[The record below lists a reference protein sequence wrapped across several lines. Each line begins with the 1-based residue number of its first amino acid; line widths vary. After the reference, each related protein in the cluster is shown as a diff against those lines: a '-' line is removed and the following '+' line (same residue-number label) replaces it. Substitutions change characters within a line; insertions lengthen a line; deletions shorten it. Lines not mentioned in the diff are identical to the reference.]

1 MTHHRDRRYM
11 TEALSLAR
19 HSMAAGE
26 VPVGAVVVD
35 DEGTIIGRGHN
46 RPVALHDPSAHAEI
60 LAMREAG
67 RHLANYRL
75 DDCTLFVTLEPC
87 PMCLAAA
94 SHARIARIVYA
105 APDPRAGACGSAIDL
120 NRADWHHFR
129 PVIDTGPCETEA
141 AELLTAFFRQ
151 RR

>member
-1 MTHHRDRRYM
+1 MTRRDRDYM
-11 TEALSLAR
+11 TEALALAR
-19 HSMAAGE
+19 RSITAGE

-35 DEGTIIGRGHN
+35 REGEIIGRGHN
-46 RPVALHDPSAHAEI
+46 RPVALHDPTAHAEI

-67 RHLANYRL
+67 RRLGNYRL

-120 NRADWHHFR
+120 NRAAWHQFR
-129 PVIDTGPCETEA
+129 PIIDTGPLETEA
-141 AELLTAFFRQ
+141 AEMLTAFFRQ

>member
-1 MTHHRDRRYM
+1 MTGHDRRYM

-19 HSMAAGE
+19 QSIELGE
-26 VPVGAVVVD
+26 VPVGAIVVD
-35 DEGTIIGRGHN
+35 GEGRIIGRGHN
-46 RPVALHDPSAHAEI
+46 RPVTLHDPSAHAEI

-75 DDCTLFVTLEPC
+75 DDCTLYVTLEPC

-120 NRADWHHFR
+120 NRAHWHHFR

-141 AELLTAFFRQ
+141 AELLTRFFQ
-151 RR
+151 KRR

>member
-1 MTHHRDRRYM
+1 MRDCL
-11 TEALSLAR
+11 ALAR
-19 HSMAAGE
+19 RSMAAGE

-35 DEGTIIGRGHN
+35 AGGRIVGRGHN
-46 RPVALHDPSAHAEI
+46 RPIALHDPSAHAEI

-67 RHLANYRL
+67 QAQANYRL
-75 DDCTLFVTLEPC
+75 DDCTLYVTLEPC

-94 SHARIARIVYA
+94 AHARISRIVYA

-129 PVIDTGPCETEA
+129 PVIDTGPCEAEA
-141 AELLTAFFRQ
+141 AELLTTFFHD

>member
-1 MTHHRDRRYM
+1 MR
-11 TEALSLAR
+11 ECLALAR
-19 HSMAAGE
+19 RSIMLGE
-26 VPVGAVVVD
+26 VPVGALVVD
-35 DEGTIIGRGHN
+35 ATDAIIGRGHN
-46 RPVALHDPSAHAEI
+46 RPVGLHDPSAHAEI

-67 RHLANYRL
+67 QTLGNYRL
-75 DDCTLFVTLEPC
+75 DDCTLYVTLEPC

-105 APDPRAGACGSAIDL
+105 APDARAGACGGAIDL

-141 AELLTAFFRQ
+141 AALLTDFFRE

>member
-1 MTHHRDRRYM
+1 MQ
-11 TEALSLAR
+11 ECLALAR
-19 HSMAAGE
+19 HSIEAGE

-35 DEGTIIGRGHN
+35 ADGRVIGRGHN

-60 LAMREAG
+60 LAMRDAG
-67 RHLANYRL
+67 AFLDNYRL
-75 DDCTLFVTLEPC
+75 DDCTLYVTLEPC

-94 SHARIARIVYA
+94 SHARISRIVYA

-129 PVIDTGPCETEA
+129 PVIDTGPCEAEA
-141 AELLTAFFRQ
+141 AALLTQFFKA

>member
-1 MTHHRDRRYM
+1 MSGRDRHHM
-11 TEALSLAR
+11 QECLVLAR
-19 HSMAAGE
+19 RSIMLGE

-35 DEGTIIGRGHN
+35 ANGTTIGRGHN
-46 RPVALHDPSAHAEI
+46 RPVRLHDPSAHAEI

-67 RHLANYRL
+67 QALANYRL
-75 DDCTLFVTLEPC
+75 DDCTLYVTLEPC

-120 NRADWHHFR
+120 NRAEWHHFR
-129 PVIDTGPCETEA
+129 PVIDTGPCEAEA
-141 AELLTAFFRQ
+141 ADLLTDFFRQ

>member
-1 MTHHRDRRYM
+1 MSGHDRKQM
-11 TEALSLAR
+11 QACLALAR
-19 HSMAAGE
+19 QSIELGE
-26 VPVGAVVVD
+26 VPVGAIVVD
-35 DEGTIIGRGHN
+35 ANGATIGRGHN

-75 DDCTLFVTLEPC
+75 DDCTLYVTLEPC

-94 SHARIARIVYA
+94 SHARVARIVYA
-105 APDPRAGACGSAIDL
+105 APDPRGGACGSAIDL

-141 AELLTAFFRQ
+141 AELLTEFFRE

>member
-1 MTHHRDRRYM
+1 MSGRDRSHIK
-11 TEALSLAR
+11 ECLALAR
-19 HSMAAGE
+19 HSVELDE

-35 DEGTIIGRGHN
+35 ANDTIIGRGHN

-67 RHLANYRL
+67 QALGNYRL
-75 DDCTLFVTLEPC
+75 DDCTLYVTLEPC

-141 AELLTAFFRQ
+141 ADLLTAFFRE

>member
-1 MTHHRDRRYM
+1 MTRRDRDYM
-11 TEALSLAR
+11 TEALALAR
-19 HSMAAGE
+19 RSITAGE

-35 DEGTIIGRGHN
+35 GEGEIIGRGHN

-67 RHLANYRL
+67 RNLGNYRL

-129 PVIDTGPCETEA
+129 PIIDTGPLESEA
-141 AELLTAFFRQ
+141 AEMLTAFFRQ

>member
-1 MTHHRDRRYM
+1 MTRRDRDYM
-11 TEALSLAR
+11 NEALTLAR
-19 HSMAAGE
+19 QSMTSGE
-26 VPVGAVVVD
+26 VPVGAVVTD
-35 DEGTIIGRGHN
+35 PEGSIIGQGHN
-46 RPVALHDPSAHAEI
+46 RPVGLHDPSAHAEI

-67 RHLANYRL
+67 KRLGNYRL
-75 DDCTLFVTLEPC
+75 DDCTLYVTLEPC

-94 SHARIARIVYA
+94 CHARIRRIVYA

-141 AELLTAFFRQ
+141 AELLTEFFRA

>member
-1 MTHHRDRRYM
+1 MTGRDRSYM
-11 TEALSLAR
+11 RECLALAR
-19 HSMAAGE
+19 RSIMLGE
-26 VPVGAVVVD
+26 VPVGAIVVD
-35 DEGTIIGRGHN
+35 AADNVIGRGHN
-46 RPVALHDPSAHAEI
+46 RPVGLHDPSAHAEI
-60 LAMREAG
+60 LAMRAAG
-67 RHLANYRL
+67 RALNNYRL
-75 DDCTLFVTLEPC
+75 DDCTLYVTLEPC

-141 AELLTAFFRQ
+141 ADLLTAFFRE